1 MAEESFVENIGAIT
15 GEAIGQVGQDVA
27 DTLRQE
33 VEQLREELTQRINRA
48 TKGATDLALA
58 GALGAVAGVAA
69 VSLPLIVMR
78 RFMPSWLI
86 ALLIAGSAGGAA
98 AYFAQRGLDEIAEV
112 TPLDADRVK
121 QSAKDKV
128 L

>member
-1 MAEESFVENIGAIT
+1 MAEESFAEGIGAIT
-15 GEAIGQVGQDVA
+15 GEAIGQIGQDVA
-27 DTLRQE
+27 DALRQE
-33 VEQLREELTQRINRA
+33 VEQLRAEVTQRINRV
-48 TKGATDLALA
+48 TTGATHLAVAA
-58 GALGAVAGVAA
+58 GLGAVARVAA
-69 VSLPLIVMR
+69 VSLPLIVPR
-78 RFMPSWLI
+78 RFMPSWRI
-86 ALLIAGSAGGAA
+86 ALLIAGGAGGAA

>member
-1 MAEESFVENIGAIT
+1 MAEESFVEGIGAIT
-15 GEAIGQVGQDVA
+15 GEAIGQIGQDVA
-27 DTLRQE
+27 DALRQE
-33 VEQLREELTQRINRA
+33 VEQLRAEMTQRIDRV
-48 TKGATDLALA
+48 TTGATHLAVAA
-58 GALGAVAGVAA
+58 GLGAVAGVAA
-69 VSLPLIVMR
+69 VSLPLIVLR

-86 ALLIAGSAGGAA
+86 ALLIAGGAGGAA